1 MPIARFQMPDGRIAR
16 FEVPEGTTPEAAHSL
31 VQQELQNQAINL
43 EAVKPNYTFGE
54 AASKGLTRGAKQIS
68 SAFGD
73 VIPAMAASALGYDEY
88 AKRQMDEAAATQKE
102 IQTSYAPEVQSY
114 KDVKDL
120 GSAAKYGV
128 ETLTEQIPN
137 LATMLIPGGVGAAV
151 GRRAA
156 LGAAEAA
163 GLGEVET
170 AAAVAA
176 KQNLGQNTGIYLGSF
191 AQNTPEVFQ
200 NIYDASGGKLEP
212 GAAILAGGLSSV
224 LDSAMPMYLIKKFSG
239 PSKALFVESLLE
251 KSGMEPG
258 LARKAISTLP
268 EAVGLEGLT
277 EGAQEAIS
285 IKAEKYINK
294 NQDKFSSDE
303 WNRVLESGIRGAVAG
318 LGLGLPTTV
327 ASHLHE
333 GRQASADQIVQD
345 ILNQP
350 ATTQQPDVTGVIQN
364 GNVRPNAEG
373 NRDTVQVPGQPLRGE
388 TTTGPTD
395 VNGPGDIGATTT
407 TGRTET
413 GTEGS
418 TTDAPNTLE
427 AISEAEQLRNQAADI
442 QKELDSKSS
451 LPEIIKQSMRDQ
463 IASLQKS
470 AAESEARRL
479 DQVNKEQL
487 TYQTKP
493 KEIAAPQAA
502 INAWNNI
509 SRTSFSDLVPE
520 DQAKVVNAHKAGALN
535 NNFADE
541 LDQYYEESRQAGVQN
556 TNETAESITN
566 HLVNEFGN
574 NVRTAQNRGTLQIV
588 DDASKLP
595 EGVTVAPNAVG
606 AYHKGT
612 SYIIANRINK
622 DNARSVLL
630 HEVGEHHGLEG
641 MLGKDLYKQVLRQVR
656 NMNNMDATVTDAH
669 DHVNKQYPEL
679 KPGTDEHTREV
690 LARIGETAPQ
700 NTLWRKVVG
709 GIKNFLTKMGL
720 YNPNKMTTADIHDLI
735 LHSTRTTLKR
745 GTQKLPGAK
754 VQEMRAAPGSVNKED
769 AQNTINSV
777 GKVYRDLPKYTSD
790 IGREVR
796 NYVSRSPGWFQKVYM
811 SFLSL
816 PQKIE
821 LYGDKLP
828 ALKSLL
834 KALELRASTA
844 DKLRSEVDRLVF
856 AGKAI
861 IDRHPR
867 SIVDKWNKI
876 TMKLSADG
884 IDPRDPKNIN
894 NDLVRNFRTLP
905 KDLQDLAI
913 AYTKQYESYMDK
925 LVETLTKLSPNAG
938 VALRTRF
945 EKNRQPF
952 YHPLRR
958 QGTYWLSYKTKTGE
972 DVVKA
977 FVSPAEREDEVK
989 KATALGATELD
1000 KYTRVESRNYK
1011 DAPPTGFVS
1020 DIINMLQK
1028 ELEGKGLDTDG
1039 IINEIYNSYLDL
1051 MPTGSIRQQMRERA
1065 GTAGYIEDVVG
1076 GFADIGSKIAN
1087 QLSNIEHRPEID
1099 AAVGGLNENLANY
1112 TGEDKEAMTAVVQDV
1127 NDQKKFLDNPVANPI
1142 SANLSFVSYIWNIA
1156 GNVSSAIVNMTQVP
1170 MTVFPM
1176 LAGRYGYGKSFG
1188 AMQKAYNMYFKGGR
1202 DNNRVYMPDI
1212 TFGMASNLSP
1222 EHKALYE
1229 AAIEAAAIRRGPG
1242 YELSEM
1248 RRKNAS
1254 DFTGT
1259 KAKIETGLSWI
1270 FQNTERMNR
1279 EVTLIAAYDLA
1290 RANGM
1295 SVEQATKEA
1304 LDLTTKAHS
1313 HALSEAGPRIFQ
1325 DGIGKV
1331 AFTFKRFAQAQI
1343 YNTARLFHEAFKNED
1358 PATRAIA
1365 RKQLTGIMGMTYLFS
1380 GAQGLP
1386 LYGAANM
1393 LSSAIA
1399 GMFGDDEPFDFDEEV
1414 REAIGDLGYKGP
1426 MNKLLGVDI
1435 ASRTGFNG
1443 MVWRTDEQRLAE
1455 VGFAPYFAEHFF
1467 GPAYQVLA
1475 INPVRAAK
1483 LWDEGHTERA
1493 LETVLP
1499 VFAKNPMKAF
1509 RMATE
1514 GATNKDG
1521 VKVIDDVSVYSAFMQ
1536 IWGFTNSDLAEAYAR
1551 ANAMKQGEKEILDR
1565 KTSLINLHY
1574 LAKVNGD
1581 DAMLEK
1587 VNEDI
1592 AKFKQTFPGLI
1603 NADTLRRSE
1612 AQHQVRLKK
1621 SIDGVY
1627 LNKKTA
1633 RYVQEELGS

>member
-1 MPIARFQMPDGRIAR
+1 MPTVNVPGLGVVNFPDTMSVDEINAAIETELPLAQKRKQ
-16 FEVPEGTTPEAAHSL
+16 EQEALPPDLSM
-31 VQQELQNQAINL
+31 
-43 EAVKPNYTFGE
+43 GE
-54 AASKGLTRGAKQIS
+54 AAKRAVIRGGKQIG

-73 VIPAMAASALGYDEY
+73 VIPAIGASALGFNDY
-88 AKRQMDEAAATQKE
+88 AKAQMQEAADTQEE
-102 IQTSYAPEVQSY
+102 IARKYAPGVPSY
-114 KDVKDL
+114 KDVHGL
-120 GSAAKYGV
+120 GSALQYGV
-128 ETLTEQIPN
+128 ETVGEQIPN
-137 LATMLIPGGVGAAV
+137 IATMLIPGGVGAAI

-156 LGAAEAA
+156 LSAAEAA

-176 KQNLGQNTGIYLGSF
+176 KQNLGQNAGIYLGSF
-191 AQNTPEVFQ
+191 SQNTPEVFQ
-200 NIYDASGGKLEP
+200 NIYDQTGQLEP
-212 GAAILAGGLSSV
+212 GAAVLFGSVSSA
-224 LDSAMPMYLIKKFSG
+224 LDSAFPAYIMKKLTG
-239 PSKALFVESLLE
+239 PARISLVEKILE
-251 KSGMEPG
+251 KSGMEPS
-258 LARKAISTLP
+258 LLRKVAASVP
-268 EAVGLEGLT
+268 ESMAMEGLT

-285 IKAEKYINK
+285 LKAENFIDKNK
-294 NQDKFSSDE
+294 GLFDSAG
-303 WNRVLESGIRGAVAG
+303 WNRILESSIRGAVAG
-318 LGLGLPTTV
+318 GAFGTV
-327 ASHLHE
+327 AAVPE
-333 GRQASADQIVQD
+333 RINERAQANADQTVQD

-364 GNVRPNAEG
+364 VNVLPNTEG
-373 NRDTVQVPGQPLRGE
+373 NIDTYQVPGQPLRGK
-388 TTTGPTD
+388 TTAGPTD
-395 VNGPGDIGATTT
+395 VNRPGDIGTTST

-418 TTDAPNTLE
+418 TTTTPSPLEGIISTSAQDLLNSVNAGGVPAMMTNNLRKIATENGIEVTPQTTPN
-427 AISEAEQLRNQAADI
+427 DI
-442 QKELDSKSS
+442 INAL
-451 LPEIIKQSMRDQ
+451 
-463 IASLQKS
+463 
-470 AAESEARRL
+470 
-479 DQVNKEQL
+479 
-487 TYQTKP
+487 QTK
-493 KEIAAPQAA
+493 AAAVATPQEAV
-502 INAWNNI
+502 NAWNNI
-509 SRTSFSDLVPE
+509 SRTSFSELVPE
-520 DQAKVVNAHKAGALN
+520 DQAKVVDAHKAGALN
-535 NNFADE
+535 NDFADE

-641 MLGKDLYKQVLRQVR
+641 MLGKDMYKQVLRQVR

-745 GTQKLPGAK
+745 GAQKLPGAK

-769 AQNTINSV
+769 TQNTINSV

-796 NYVSRSPGWFQKVYM
+796 NYASRSPGWFQKVYM

-989 KATALGATELD
+989 KATAQNGPKTVFD
-1000 KYTRVESRNYK
+1000 KFTRIETRNYK

-1112 TGEDKEAMTAVVQDV
+1112 IGEDKEAMTAVVQDV

-1176 LAGRYGYGKSFG
+1176 LAGRYGYAKSFG

-1202 DNNRVYMPDI
+1202 DNNRVYMPDM

-1386 LYGAANM
+1386 LYGGINM

-1443 MVWRTDEQRLAE
+1443 MIWRTDEQRLAE

-1493 LETVLP
+1493 IETVVP
-1499 VFAKNPMKAF
+1499 VFVKNPMKAF

-1521 VKVIDDVSVYSAFMQ
+1521 VKVIDNVGPYSAFMQ
-1536 IWGFTNSDLAEAYAR
+1536 IWGFTNSDLAEAYTR

-1574 LAKVNGD
+1574 LAKSNGD
-1581 DAMLEK
+1581 TDMLEK
-1587 VNEDI
+1587 INADI

-1603 NADTLRRSE
+1603 NSDTLRRSE
-1612 AQHQVRLKK
+1612 AQHEVRLRK
-1621 SIDGVY
+1621 SVDGVY